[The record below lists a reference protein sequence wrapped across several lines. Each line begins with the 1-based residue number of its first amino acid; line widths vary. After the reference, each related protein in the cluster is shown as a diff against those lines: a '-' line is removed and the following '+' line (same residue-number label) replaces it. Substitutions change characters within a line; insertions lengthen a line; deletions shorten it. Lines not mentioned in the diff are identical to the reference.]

1 MTLIADV
8 FPKLRTP
15 ENLVRSMSKKT
26 RFKGSFEKQHG
37 KRAQTLLK
45 LAWQHLYDIYWSLWR
60 QLTCKRSLVVT
71 CKISRLFP
79 KTLCDDAKFS
89 LFNRSNLTEPILMQ
103 VSGKEKTFS
112 QFFTAFYKSSLNL
125 EHFQK
130 KRCLS
135 YLRYFRNYGL
145 RKIWLHQCLKSPVSR
160 DPSKSNM
167 VNARKHCWN
176 VKASSFSIFI
186 DHCEGNWLSKSLC

>member
-103 VSGKEKTFS
+103 VSGKEKTFC

-160 DPSKSNM
+160 DPSERNM
-167 VNARKHCWN
+167 VNAPKPCWN
-176 VKASSFSIFI
+176 LHGSTFI
-186 DHCEGNWLSKSLC
+186 RFIEWCECNWLAKRLC